1 MDDHDKEMWNLVEEE
16 EKEDDDKYEENY
28 DN

>member
-16 EKEDDDKYEENY
+16 EKEDDNKYEENY